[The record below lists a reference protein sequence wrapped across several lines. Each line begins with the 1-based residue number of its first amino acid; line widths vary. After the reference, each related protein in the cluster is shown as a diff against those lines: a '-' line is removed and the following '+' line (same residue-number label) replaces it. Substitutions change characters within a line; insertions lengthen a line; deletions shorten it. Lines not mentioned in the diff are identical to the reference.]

1 MRYLIKEDKKM
12 VIYVLIVLVLVAYI
26 FFDGIRDKR
35 VDQKLKDQDRK
46 IEDLEEKLKYILDE
60 IGKEDFK

>member
-1 MRYLIKEDKKM
+1 MEDKKM

-35 VDQKLKDQDRK
+35 VDQKIQDQDRK
-46 IEDLEEKLKYILDE
+46 IEDLEEKLRYVLSE
-60 IGKEDFK
+60 MGKEDFK

>member
-1 MRYLIKEDKKM
+1 MEDKKM

>member
-1 MRYLIKEDKKM
+1 MEDKKM

-35 VDQKLKDQDRK
+35 VDQKIQDQDRK